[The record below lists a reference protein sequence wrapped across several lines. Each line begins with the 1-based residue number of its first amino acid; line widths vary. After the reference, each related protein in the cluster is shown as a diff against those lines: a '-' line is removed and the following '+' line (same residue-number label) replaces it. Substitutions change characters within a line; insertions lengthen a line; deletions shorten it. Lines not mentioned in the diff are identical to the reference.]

1 MDKGMRRTIIIG
13 LDGATFGVLDPYMKA
28 GELPNIKK
36 MYDEGIRG
44 DLRSSI
50 PPVTGPS
57 WVSFLTGKNPGKHG
71 IFDFVRAGE
80 NEIRRQPVNYRHIR
94 SKTVLKIANEAG
106 RKVGIVNMPLTYPP
120 PEVDGFVVTG
130 LLTPG
135 DAKNISYPTGLID
148 ELNGRFGPYRM
159 DVLWQFF
166 GEAGVEKFLD
176 EVLRL
181 TEQRCRA
188 FEYLAQEKD
197 WDLFIAVF
205 IGSDRIQHF
214 LWKYINPEHPE
225 RLTERERRF
234 TSRIKE
240 YYRMVDGYMGMVLE
254 RYGKDCNIFM
264 VSDHGFGP
272 LVKKFYVNRWLFEKG
287 YLSLNNGGGSI
298 VGKGISYIRKAIR
311 RLDSANVRRFIPVG
325 VRARKGF
332 DLFSSMNMPLT
343 RSYSASNTEQ
353 GIYLNLK
360 GREPA
365 GIISPG
371 QEYETLRDEIIGEL
385 RALRD
390 PQTGEEVISQIYK
403 REDIYSGPY
412 VTGAPDIIFFVQEG
426 AYLADVHLKGSV
438 FGDADW
444 ASGWGTHR
452 MDGILL
458 GYGPDIKKGERIEG
472 AHIMDI
478 APTVLRL
485 MDIPVPYDMDG
496 KVLKNIIGNE
506 LLTAHK
512 EKYADDKGM
521 IMDSEA
527 DSVLS
532 EDDKEEVENRLKG
545 LGYL

>member
-1 MDKGMRRTIIIG
+1 MRKTIIIG

-28 GELPNIKK
+28 GELPNIKR
-36 MYDEGIRG
+36 MCDSGFRG
-44 DLRSSI
+44 ELRSSI

-94 SKTVLKIANEAG
+94 SKTILNLANEAG

-120 PEVDGFVVTG
+120 PEIDGFVVTG

-135 DAKNISYPTGLID
+135 DAKNISYPAGLID
-148 ELNGRFGPYRM
+148 ELNGKLGPYKM
-159 DVLWQFF
+159 DVLWQFY

-176 EVLRL
+176 EVLLL
-181 TEQRCRA
+181 TEQRCKV
-188 FEYLAQEKD
+188 FEHLMEEKE

-214 LWKYINPEHPE
+214 LWKYIHPQDPGK
-225 RLTERERRF
+225 LTAAEKRF
-234 TSRIKE
+234 VSRIKE
-240 YYRMVDGYMGMVLE
+240 YYRMVDRYMGMVLD
-254 RYGKDCNIFM
+254 RYGKDCNILM

-272 LVKKFYVNRWLFEKG
+272 LVKKFYINRWLFEKG
-287 YLSLNNGGGSI
+287 YLSLNNAGGGV
-298 VGKGISYIRKAIR
+298 VGKGIAYARKAIR
-311 RLDSANVRRFIPVG
+311 RLDRTNVRRLIPAG
-325 VRARKGF
+325 IRARKGF

-343 RSYSASNTEQ
+343 RAYSASNTEQ

-360 GREPA
+360 GREP
-365 GIISPG
+365 GGVINPG
-371 QEYETLRDEIIGEL
+371 QEYELLRDEIIREL
-385 RALRD
+385 RRLRD
-390 PQTGEEVISQIYK
+390 PQTGEVVISHIHK
-403 REDIYSGPY
+403 REDIYTGPY

-426 AYLADVHLKGSV
+426 AYLADVQLKTSV

-452 MDGILL
+452 MDGIVL
-458 GYGPDIKKGERIEG
+458 GCGPDIKKGERIEG

-485 MDIPVPYDMDG
+485 MEIPVPYDMDG
-496 KVLKNIIGNE
+496 KVLNNIIENE
-506 LLTAHK
+506 FLTAHR
-512 EKYADDKGM
+512 EEFADDKGLV
-521 IMDSEA
+521 IDSRA

-532 EDDKEEVENRLKG
+532 EDDKEEVANRLKG